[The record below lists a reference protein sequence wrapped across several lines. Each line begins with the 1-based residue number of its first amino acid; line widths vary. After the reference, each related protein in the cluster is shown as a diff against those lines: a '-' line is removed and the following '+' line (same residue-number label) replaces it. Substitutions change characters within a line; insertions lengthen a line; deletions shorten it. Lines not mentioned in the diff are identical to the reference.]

1 VFDRVHR
8 VGQYR
13 NVYVER
19 VVIANTIEDRVLAL
33 QRHKRNLAD
42 GSLGE
47 GPGGAHRRTSPC
59 TSTLCVRSLMACA
72 RRDDS
77 RRDRA
82 E

>member
-1 VFDRVHR
+1 VHR

-47 GPGGAHRRTSPC
+47 GPGGAHRRTSRHV
-59 TSTLCVRSLMACA
+59 SRIWSLMTRA
-72 RRDDS
+72 RRDDC